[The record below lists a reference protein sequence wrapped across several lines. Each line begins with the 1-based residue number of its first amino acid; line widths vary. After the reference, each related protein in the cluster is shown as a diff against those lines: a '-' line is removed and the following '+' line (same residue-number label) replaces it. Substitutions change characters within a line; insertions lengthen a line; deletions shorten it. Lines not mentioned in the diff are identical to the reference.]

1 MFFFKPTEKN
11 SFYYY
16 YFYFLFFP
24 FGEPSARRIKFVS
37 IASKEYLQY
46 FLVFF
51 FTPPFL
57 VSVLVT
63 SAHNSPNRLF
73 FSPLLS
79 KCIFLI
85 FLDGLPISRPPRT
98 NHTQRRV

>member
-1 MFFFKPTEKN
+1 MHFSISMFFLNLPKKIRFIIIII
-11 SFYYY
+11 F
-16 YFYFLFFP
+16 FFFP

-51 FTPPFL
+51 FTP
-57 VSVLVT
+57 SVLASILVT

-73 FSPLLS
+73 FLL
-79 KCIFLI
+79 F
-85 FLDGLPISRPPRT
+85 FQ
-98 NHTQRRV
+98 NVFF